1 MALKPEHK
9 QLILFRA
16 FHCWLTDDAP
26 GALRHFEAAALYG
39 PPDPWLLCRIGRAYL
54 RLRRWREAEEAF
66 QKART
71 LDADNA
77 ETYYGLS
84 VALPRQGRL
93 EEGVECGLKA
103 VSLLHDFPLAHF
115 QLGAVLSRLGW
126 YDRALQA
133 FEICLAMRPDFALA
147 HRYVSR
153 ISNHLG
159 RIQAATE
166 HRKRADMILEQGLPQ
181 PAVD

>member
-1 MALKPEHK
+1 
-9 QLILFRA
+9 
-16 FHCWLTDDAP
+16 
-26 GALRHFEAAALYG
+26 
-39 PPDPWLLCRIGRAYL
+39 
-54 RLRRWREAEEAF
+54 
-66 QKART
+66 
-71 LDADNA
+71 
-77 ETYYGLS
+77 
-84 VALPRQGRL
+84 
-93 EEGVECGLKA
+93 LKA

-159 RIQAATE
+159 RIQAANE
-166 HRKRADMILEQGLPQ
+166 HRKCADTILEQGLPQ

>member
-1 MALKPEHK
+1 M
-9 QLILFRA
+9 R
-16 FHCWLTDDAP
+16 
-26 GALRHFEAAALYG
+26 
-39 PPDPWLLCRIGRAYL
+39 PPDPGYSAALAGLICACDAGARQKKRS
-54 RLRRWREAEEAF
+54 RNRWS
-66 QKART
+66 

-103 VSLLHDFPLAHF
+103 VSLSHDFPLAHF